1 MIKNVILDT
10 EIFVLFAVGM
20 IDRNYIGKFIKTKQ
34 YSTKE
39 FDLLIQKISTFENIF
54 ITPHILAEFS
64 HLTIEHKNFRD
75 DYKKALKEFILKLEN
90 CNLREINIGLPLI
103 FSNKNIY
110 FLGVADVSIIEACGN
125 DFAII
130 TADGVCADK
139 LRESGKNVLKFIAT
153 KGFVD
158 Y

>member
-10 EIFVLFAVGM
+10 EVFVLFVVGM

-34 YSTKE
+34 YSPRE

-75 DYKKALKEFILKLEN
+75 DYKKALKEFILK
-90 CNLREINIGLPLI
+90 
-103 FSNKNIY
+103 
-110 FLGVADVSIIEACGN
+110 
-125 DFAII
+125 
-130 TADGVCADK
+130 
-139 LRESGKNVLKFIAT
+139 
-153 KGFVD
+153 
-158 Y
+158 